1 MIRRAL
7 GERAC
12 LLLAGGLLSIAAQAE
27 DAARWL
33 EKMSLAL
40 EDTAYHG
47 VLLREQ
53 NGRSEALEIFHT
65 KSDGVVRERLVSQE
79 GSGFEIIRNGD
90 EVHCVLPDKRAVLIE
105 AWDERS
111 TLFASLPSSTEGL
124 VDSYDLL
131 IQNKQRIAG
140 RKALLMFIDPRDDLR
155 FGHRVWLD
163 IETGFPLK
171 TQLVDRDGAILE
183 QIRFADIT
191 LNAAIAPEDLQT
203 RYDLSGFKW
212 YPAKKERRT
221 SVANVTW
228 QSSQLPAGFVVE
240 SRHKESMGESDATV
254 THIVYSDGL
263 SKVSVFIET
272 AKSSS
277 RTMRSRV
284 GGSHS
289 FSTVVD
295 GYQVTAV
302 GEVPAATVEKIA
314 LSMRLPR

>member
-1 MIRRAL
+1 MFSVGAHA
-7 GERAC
+7 EE
-12 LLLAGGLLSIAAQAE
+12 AAQ
-27 DAARWL
+27 WL
-33 EKMSLAL
+33 EKMAQAI

-65 KSDGVVRERLVSQE
+65 RSDGVVRERLVSQE

-105 AWDERS
+105 AWDEYS
-111 TLFASLPSSTEGL
+111 TLFASLPASSDGL
-124 VDSYDLL
+124 VDSYELK
-131 IQNKQRIAG
+131 IRGKQRIAG
-140 RKALLMFIDPRDDLR
+140 RKALLMSIDPRDDLR

-163 IETGFPLK
+163 AETGFPLK
-171 TQLVDRDGAILE
+171 TQLVDRNGSILE

-191 LNAAIAPEDLQT
+191 LNATISKEDLQSSH
-203 RYDLSGFKW
+203 DLSGFTW

-221 SVANVTW
+221 RISSVSW
-228 QSSQLPAGFVVE
+228 QNNQLPAGFVIE
-240 SRHKESMGESDATV
+240 SKHTASLGGSDSKV

-272 AKSSS
+272 AKSTS

-295 GYQVTAV
+295 GHQVTAV

>member
-1 MIRRAL
+1 MTRRAV

-12 LLLAGGLLSIAAQAE
+12 LLLAAGLFSITAGAE

-33 EKMSLAL
+33 QKMSSAL

-47 VLLREQ
+47 ILLREQ

-65 KSDGVVRERLVSQE
+65 KTDGVVRERLVSQE

-90 EVHCVLPDKRAVLIE
+90 EVHCVLPDKKAVLIE
-105 AWDERS
+105 AWDESS
-111 TLFASLPSSTEGL
+111 TLFASLPSSSESLGE
-124 VDSYDLL
+124 SYDML
-131 IQNKQRIAG
+131 IEDYQRIAG
-140 RKALLMFIDPRDDLR
+140 RKALLMFIGPRDELR

-163 IETGFPLK
+163 METGFPLK
-171 TQLVDRDGAILE
+171 TQLVDQDGTVLE
-183 QIRFADIT
+183 QMRFADIT
-191 LNAAIAPEDLQT
+191 LNATIRPEDLQT
-203 RYDLSGFKW
+203 GYDLSGFKW
-212 YPAKKERRT
+212 YPADAGRSIEPA
-221 SVANVTW
+221 SDSW
-228 QSSQLPAGFVVE
+228 QSSQLPRGFVVE
-240 SRHKESMGESDATV
+240 SSHKEKIGRSDSAV

-263 SKVSVFIET
+263 SKVSVFIEV
-272 AKSSS
+272 AKGKS

-295 GYQVTAV
+295 GHQVTAV